1 MRPCS
6 AGTDRSGCSN
16 GRAFPLRPLPLPASA
31 TEVVAGLPADRA
43 ARRRLW
49 KAAIKWPMYAVAV
62 MPVLLAA
69 GWRLSQGQPVRPE
82 QLLLFLLAAVLLL
95 AWENLANDVFDA
107 DTGVDTHGKPHSV
120 VNLTGRRDRVALLA
134 NGALLAGLALM
145 AVVALRSTP
154 LVLALVLA
162 CCGIGYAYQGPPF
175 RLGYRGLGEPL
186 CWIAFGP
193 LATAAGLLALG
204 PAGAAEVP
212 WSTAIAL
219 GGGPALAT
227 TLVLF
232 CSHFHQV
239 EEDAAHG
246 KRSPVV
252 RLGTGPAA
260 ALVPWFVAG
269 SLAFQWAPVLVGQ
282 WPLTALL
289 GAAGLPPA
297 RRLIALL
304 QQHHHSPERISGS
317 KFLALRFQALSG
329 LGLAFGLAIGPWFRG
344 LR

>member
-1 MRPCS
+1 MS
-6 AGTDRSGCSN
+6 K
-16 GRAFPLRPLPLPASA
+16 
-31 TEVVAGLPADRA
+31 VVASRYATPTD
-43 ARRRLW
+43 RRRLW
-49 KAAIKWPMYAVAV
+49 KAAVKWPMYAVAV

-69 GWRLSQGQPVRPE
+69 GWQLGQGQPLRTE
-82 QLLLFLLAAVLLL
+82 QLLAFLLAAVLLL

-134 NGALLAGLALM
+134 NGCLLLGLALM
-145 AVVALRSTP
+145 GLVAWRSTP
-154 LVLALVLA
+154 VVLALVLA
-162 CCGIGYAYQGPPF
+162 CCGLGYVYQGPPF

-193 LATAAGLLALG
+193 LATAAALLALG
-204 PAGAAEVP
+204 PVGPVGTPAIP
-212 WSTAIAL
+212 WGTALML
-219 GGGPALAT
+219 GSGPALAT

-239 EEDAAHG
+239 EEDAANG

-252 RLGTGPAA
+252 HLGTGPAA

-269 SLAFQWAPVLVGQ
+269 ALALQWAPVLVGQ

-289 GAAGLPPA
+289 GVVGLPPA
-297 RRLIALL
+297 RDLIRLL
-304 QQHHHSPERISGS
+304 QRQHRHPERIAGS
-317 KFLALRFQALSG
+317 KFLALRFQALNG
-329 LGLAFGLAIGPWFRG
+329 LGLALGLALGRWWPG
-344 LR
+344 